1 MKIWCFFEQQPGEIQ
16 APVFHLNSRKFS
28 SPRWYWD
35 SWHSLQ
41 MAGTCPCGIW
51 RFFCGSGQSCF
62 VLLRYPWFYFT
73 YCKVYTQIIDIHK
86 YPTFSNKDGK
96 MVRVDRYRKEE
107 HQRNFLGEETPGGQ
121 STGLGKMSKSM
132 SSLSSIAPGFPCS
145 SGKTMGPG
153 WPRSHTG
160 SSWIWK
166 WQPSFSGHRLRIFH
180 GLSWPCL
187 QVLCLIP
194 LAYMTYTAYFSC
206 LAFRGA
212 RGPWWSAG
220 CHDGRCFPTQLCYW
234 SKFEIHSNQG
244 FGHFEAFWWH
254 VWSMNFFSIRVF
266 RHHLHIDGFRYS
278 FFSSLEP
285 KSKEW
290 WSPKTFIFLKG
301 VVQPPTETGGQGRCP
316 TGWGIFRLKISGWYG
331 PGCQSLLAFE
341 VDMGRKNIQ

>member
-1 MKIWCFFEQQPGEIQ
+1 MKIWWFLSNSLVKYRSLYFTWTAGNFHRLGGTGTADTLRRWL
-16 APVFHLNSRKFS
+16 APVLADLAIFLWKRTK
-28 SPRWYWD
+28 
-35 SWHSLQ
+35 L
-41 MAGTCPCGIW
+41 
-51 RFFCGSGQSCF
+51 FCSFEISM
-62 VLLRYPWFYFT
+62 VYFT
-73 YCKVYTQIIDIHK
+73 YCKVYTQIIDIQK
-86 YPTFSNKDGK
+86 YPTFSNKDGN
-96 MVRVDRYRKEE
+96 MYVLIATERKTISET
-107 HQRNFLGEETPGGQ
+107 FLGEETPGGQ
-121 STGLGKMSKSM
+121 ATGLGKMSKSM
-132 SSLSSIAPGFPCS
+132 SSLSSITPGFPCS

-180 GLSWPCL
+180 GLTWPCL

-206 LAFRGA
+206 LAFWGA

-266 RHHLHIDGFRYS
+266 RHQAWSRSRRNDDPQRLSYS
-278 FFSSLEP
+278 WRGWLNH
-285 KSKEW
+285 
-290 WSPKTFIFLKG
+290 
-301 VVQPPTETGGQGRCP
+301 QQRHGGHGRCP